1 MSAVYKAI
9 HGVLT
14 DLSKI
19 GIGKDKKNQQQGFQ
33 YRGVD
38 DVMNVVSSLLAKHGL
53 LILPR
58 VTKRECIE
66 RQSAKGNALFYT
78 ILEVEYD
85 FVAAVDGT
93 KHVVGPFVG
102 EAMDSGDKSSNKA
115 MSIAYKYACFEAF
128 CIPVEAEND
137 PDATVHD
144 VKPKVWDGIQ
154 QVGHP
159 KQSKTMA
166 SSRWCD
172 VPEDFLTWC
181 NNSDVKLPDEMKKA
195 AVQER
200 TRRQQQAAEFD
211 RGMPD
216 NFYGDGARQ

>member
-14 DLSKI
+14 DLSKV

-85 FVAAVDGT
+85 FVAAADGT

-137 PDATVHD
+137 PDSQTHD
-144 VKPKVWDGIQ
+144 VAPPEWDGRQI
-154 QVGHP
+154 VDFVDRFKG
-159 KQSKTMA
+159 SMW
-166 SSRWCD
+166 RD
-172 VPEDFLTWC
+172 VPQDFVAFVATNPKSLAPH
-181 NNSDVKLPDEMKKA
+181 KRA
-195 AVQER
+195 AESELK
-200 TRRQQQAAEFD
+200 RRQSVADQMQGGHA
-211 RGMPD
+211 
-216 NFYGDGARQ
+216 